1 MNKSLLLA
9 ALLCA
14 AATAPTF
21 AQGQSAPTL
30 RVDSGSAMTSQGGEF
45 APAASG
51 TQVPAGSRVMLAEDS
66 RATLVYPDG
75 CLQPLSS
82 AGVYTVPPACVAAE
96 RRGVYVPLG
105 ASGVDW
111 GAVGIIGG
119 SVAAIVAIAEGTLDD
134 SDPPQQLPQQLPP
147 RVAPPPVSR

>member
-96 RRGVYVPLG
+96 RRG

-134 SDPPQQLPQQLPP
+134 SDPPQQLPP

>member
-1 MNKSLLLA
+1 
-9 ALLCA
+9 
-14 AATAPTF
+14 
-21 AQGQSAPTL
+21 
-30 RVDSGSAMTSQGGEF
+30 MTSQGGEF

-82 AGVYTVPPACVAAE
+82 AGVHTVPPACVAAE
-96 RRGVYVPLG
+96 RRG

-134 SDPPQQLPQQLPP
+134 SDPPQQLPPP
-147 RVAPPPVSR
+147 VAPPPVSR